1 MTITVYTK
9 PACVQCDFTK
19 RELTRKGIA
28 FETVDLTE
36 DAAAMERITGWGYR
50 SAPVV
55 EVGPDYHWTGFR
67 PDLIAGLLD
76 P

>member
-1 MTITVYTK
+1 MTITVYSK
-9 PACVQCDFTK
+9 PNCQQCTATK
-19 RELTRKGIA
+19 RKLDLLGVTYDV
-28 FETVDLTE
+28 VDLTE
-36 DAAAMERITGWGYR
+36 DAAAMDRVTGWGYR